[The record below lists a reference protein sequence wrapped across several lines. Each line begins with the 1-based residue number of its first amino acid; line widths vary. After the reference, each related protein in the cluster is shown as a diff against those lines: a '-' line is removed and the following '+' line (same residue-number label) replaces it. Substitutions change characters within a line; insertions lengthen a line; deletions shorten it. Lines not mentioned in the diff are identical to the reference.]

1 MLKIAIMA
9 GNYYFTIVP
18 VEMVKHVNLK
28 KTNTTVEVDEEQYII
43 FKGETFEDSQKVDFI
58 MDSEEEFELNK
69 FRVISWS
76 L

>member
-69 FRVISWS
+69 FRVIS
-76 L
+76 